1 MLRDRQPGTA
11 TLDGMGE
18 STRQHWDGATYDRV
32 ANPQARW
39 GTAVLERLALRGDE
53 SVLDCGCG
61 SGRVTEQ
68 LLAALPRGR
77 VIALDA
83 SNSMLEQARLRLA
96 PGGERVRFVQA
107 DLLELSP
114 ATLDGSA
121 PVDAVFSSATFHWI
135 TDHPR
140 LFANL
145 AGVLRPGGQ
154 LSAQCGAQGNIDRLL
169 EVARSVGLERSTA
182 WEYASAEKTSE
193 RLEAAGFENVRVWT
207 HQEPTRFDDE
217 IEMAEFIE
225 TVCFGEAV
233 AAMDEAE
240 RRALMR
246 DVVTAMP
253 EPVIDYVRLNM
264 VGTRGASS

>member
-1 MLRDRQPGTA
+1 MAET
-11 TLDGMGE
+11 
-18 STRQHWDGATYDRV
+18 TRHWDGATYDRV

-53 SVLDCGCG
+53 TVLDCGCG

-83 SNSMLEQARLRLA
+83 SDSMLDQARLRLA
-96 PGGERVRFVQA
+96 HGSERVSFIQA
-107 DLLELSP
+107 DLLELFP
-114 ATLDGSA
+114 ATLDGAA

-145 AGVLRPGGQ
+145 ARVLRPGGR

-169 EVARSVGLERSTA
+169 AVARSVGVERSSA
-182 WEYASAEKTSE
+182 WEYASAETTSQ

-217 IEMAEFIE
+217 IEMAEFID
-225 TVCFGEAV
+225 TVCFGDAV
-233 AAMDEAE
+233 ATVDEAG

-246 DVVTAMP
+246 EVVATLP

-264 VGTRGASS
+264 VATRAH

>member
-1 MLRDRQPGTA
+1 MLRDRRPSTA
-11 TLDGMGE
+11 TLGGVSE
-18 STRQHWDGATYDRV
+18 TTRRHWDGATYDRV

-53 SVLDCGCG
+53 TVLDCGCG

-83 SNSMLEQARLRLA
+83 SASMLDQSRLRLA
-96 PGGERVRFVQA
+96 HGDERVSFVRA
-107 DLLELSP
+107 DLLVLSP

-169 EVARSVGLERSTA
+169 EVARSVGLERSSA
-182 WEYASAEKTSE
+182 WEYASAETTSE
-193 RLEAAGFENVRVWT
+193 RLQAAGFENVRAWT

-217 IEMAEFIE
+217 TDLAEFLE
-225 TVCFGEAV
+225 TVCFGDAV

-240 RRALMR
+240 RRALMLR
-246 DVVTAMP
+246 VVAAMP

-264 VGTRGASS
+264 VATRAL